1 MSKYLNSTLT
11 FIGVWFAASLINGLL
26 SSACIFILDDAT
38 FPAST
43 GTVAAACLFS
53 FACSIPLAGL
63 VWLVTIIAMA
73 CGKYGHYLFQII
85 LAAALLCG
93 IIGAIFFLLTFGEEF
108 IQSKY
113 AVACCIIISAMSG
126 VLFFRQPLKITK
138 QHV

>member
-1 MSKYLNSTLT
+1 MSKYLNATLT

-26 SSACIFILDDAT
+26 SSVCILILDDAT
-38 FPAST
+38 YHAST
-43 GTVAAACLFS
+43 GIVAAACLFS

-73 CGKYGHYLFQII
+73 CGKYGHDLFQII
-85 LAAALLCG
+85 LTAALFCG
-93 IIGAIFFLLTFGEEF
+93 TIGAIFFLLTFGKEF
-108 IQSKY
+108 NQSKY
-113 AVACCIIISAMSG
+113 CVAFCVIFSAMSG